1 MQRTFLSE
9 YLVLTCSLNFDLVL
23 ALLGGLGQ
31 FLSFWASIKC
41 LHPLLRPTGAGGA
54 APILMQPSEFILISL
69 DRDYLLL
76 LPSV

>member
-1 MQRTFLSE
+1 MQRTFLSK
-9 YLVLTCSLNFDLVL
+9 YRGLICGLNLNLVL
-23 ALLGGLGQ
+23 ALLGVLDNSFLCLG
-31 FLSFWASIKC
+31 SIKFS
-41 LHPLLRPTGAGGA
+41 HPLLRPIGTGGA